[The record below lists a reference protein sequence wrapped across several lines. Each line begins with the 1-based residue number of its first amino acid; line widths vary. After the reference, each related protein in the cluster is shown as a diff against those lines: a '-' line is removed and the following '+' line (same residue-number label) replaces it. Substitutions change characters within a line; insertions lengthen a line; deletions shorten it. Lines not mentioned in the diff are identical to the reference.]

1 MRMHMNSKFVK
12 KGDYFLVNREN
23 EEYVNDAIK
32 KGASKIITEL
42 NTIYDVETIMVE
54 NVKAYLHKSYFDKI
68 GKMKFV
74 GVTGTNGKTT
84 TCYLMHQMA
93 KLLNIKSAYIGT
105 IGFYLEDDIIPLDNT
120 TPSMDVLYNMLLDSY
135 EKGVKIIFMEVSSHA
150 LKQERTYGLLFDAI
164 AITNVTR
171 DHLDYHKSMKDY
183 INSKKK
189 LVGMT
194 RGKKICVL
202 NGNDRHYKKFL
213 SKENK
218 NIIIGKKIKIKK
230 IVMLTNG
237 TKIIAKEKN
246 KFSINLDLV
255 GLFNIYNFLM
265 AYEIMK
271 SLGYDGDLI
280 LKKSNTFVEPPGRMQ
295 KVFYKKNVIFIDYAH
310 TPDAVE
316 NVLKTVKKIK
326 NKGIITIMGCGG
338 DRDKDKRPIMA
349 NIACKNSDKVIFTN
363 DNPRSED
370 EKKIMKDILIGAV
383 KSYEVIYDRFDAI
396 KRGIEQLGDGM
407 ILMILGK
414 GHENY
419 QIIGKEKLYFSDF
432 EEVNNIILKKSN

>member
-1 MRMHMNSKFVK
+1 MRMHMNSKYVK
-12 KGDYFLVNREN
+12 KGDYFLVNSEN
-23 EEYVNDAIK
+23 GEYVKDAIK
-32 KGASKIITEL
+32 KGATKIVTEL
-42 NTIYDVETIMVE
+42 DTIYDIETIKVE
-54 NVKAYLHKSYFDKI
+54 NVKEYLYKAYFDKI
-68 GKMKFV
+68 GKMTFV

-93 KLLNIKSAYIGT
+93 KLLKIKSAYIGT
-105 IGFYLEDDIIPLDNT
+105 IGFYLEDDIISLDNT

-164 AITNVTR
+164 GITNVTR

-183 INSKKK
+183 IDSKKK

-202 NGNDRHYKKFL
+202 NGNDKHYKKFL

-218 NIIIGKKIKIKK
+218 NIIIGKKVKIKK
-230 IVMLTNG
+230 MVMLTNG

-246 KFSINLDLV
+246 KFSFDLDLV

-271 SLGYDGDLI
+271 NLGYDGDLI
-280 LKKSNTFVEPPGRMQ
+280 LKKSNTLVEPPGRMQ
-295 KVFYKKNVIFIDYAH
+295 KILYKKNVIFIDYAH

-316 NVLKTVKKIK
+316 NVLKTIRKIQ
-326 NKGIITIMGCGG
+326 NKGIITIIGCGG
-338 DRDKDKRPIMA
+338 DRDKAKRPIMA

-363 DNPRSED
+363 DNPRCED
-370 EKKIMKDILIGAV
+370 ERKIMKDILMGAV

-396 KRGIEQLGDGM
+396 KRGMEQLDDEM

-419 QIIGKEKLYFSDF
+419 QIIGNVKHYFSDL
-432 EEVNNIILKKSN
+432 ETVECIKKDLL